1 MKTIVQ
7 GNLEYCPICYRKIA
21 PGYGVWHHIFNGT
34 ANRTKSEEDG
44 MKIYIHQYPCHEQIH
59 AMQGLDLDMKMKGQ
73 KIWCEYYSKSENQ
86 FVERY
91 GKNYREAFYYWQ
103 KHHD

>member
-1 MKTIVQ
+1 MNTILQ
-7 GNLEYCPICYRKIA
+7 GNTEICPICFNKVN
-21 PGYGVWHHIFNGT
+21 PGCGQWHHVFNGT

-44 MKIYIHQYPCHEQIH
+44 MKIYVHPKCHEEIH
-59 AMQGLDLDMKMKGQ
+59 ANQGLDLQTKMRAQ
-73 KIWCEYYSKSENQ
+73 KIWCEYYDKSENE
-86 FVERY
+86 FIERY